1 MLTNIEIENNTKK
14 INEDKLKEFYKN
26 KSDSM
31 KGENNHNFGKHIS
44 TETKKK
50 MSNSIRDAKG
60 GISDD
65 VIMKVREYIKQGYK
79 NVEIQEMLSLS
90 RNYVTQIKS
99 GKMVCRTE
107 DKTVITSL
115 TQEEI
120 NLSKRKV
127 VPQEIIIIL
136 EKYVEN
142 MKPTQILNYLNEN
155 YHNSTATIDIIKNI
169 KKSLNANK
177 TIIYESELSKEKYKH
192 YLELIQKIHQITTN

>member
-1 MLTNIEIENNTKK
+1 MLTNIELENNTKK

-26 KSDSM
+26 KSETM
-31 KGENNHNFGKHIS
+31 KGEGNPNFGKHIS

-65 VIMKVREYIKQGYK
+65 VIIQVREYIQQGYK

-99 GKMVCRTE
+99 GKLVCRTE
-107 DKTVITSL
+107 EKPVITSL

-120 NLSKRKV
+120 NLSKRKIG
-127 VPQEIIIIL
+127 PQEIIIIL

-169 KKSLNANK
+169 KRSLNANK
-177 TIIYESELSKEKYKH
+177 TIIYESELSKEKYKY
-192 YLELIQKIHQITTN
+192 YLELLEKIHQTTTN

>member
-1 MLTNIEIENNTKK
+1 MLTNIEIENNTNK
-14 INEDKLKEFYKN
+14 IKEDNLKEFYKN
-26 KSDSM
+26 KSETM
-31 KGENNHNFGKHIS
+31 KGEGNHNFGKHFS

-65 VIMKVREYIKQGYK
+65 VIIQVREYIQQGYK
-79 NVEIQEMLSLS
+79 NIEIQEMLSLS
-90 RNYVTQIKS
+90 RNTVTQIKS

-107 DKTVITSL
+107 EKTVIITM

-127 VPQEIIIIL
+127 APQEIIIIL

-155 YHNSTATIDIIKNI
+155 YHNSAATIDIIKNI
-169 KKSLNANK
+169 KRSLKTNK

-192 YLELIQKIHQITTN
+192 YLELIEKFHQII